1 MSHHVELDIVVIGMT
16 ALIEAVVQCGLDHV
30 QARSFET
37 DDGQTHAVDLV
48 ITDSAGTKVGVKVDR
63 KTEAATFIAH
73 DCKGQQG
80 KKLAQAVAQRWAYAR
95 VTEELRQKGY
105 QIGKEEKQADGTLK
119 IVASKWQ

>member
-1 MSHHVELDIVVIGMT
+1 MSHHVELDIVVTGMT
-16 ALIEAVVQCGLDHV
+16 ALIEAVVQCGFDHFE
-30 QARSFET
+30 ARSFET

-48 ITDSAGTKVGVKVDR
+48 VTDSSGAKVGVKVDR
-63 KTEAATFIAH
+63 KTETASFIAH

-80 KKLAQAVAQRWAYAR
+80 KKLAQAVAQRWAYSR

-105 QIGKEEKQADGTLK
+105 QIGKEEKQADGTIK